1 MFKFFNL
8 LALNF
13 LSGTNFSGTILICIK
28 NVCRLPNHLLPD
40 RNKQTADLLVYYTNT
55 RICVTKSNICIVS

>member
-13 LSGTNFSGTILICIK
+13 KVVLLVCIK
-28 NVCRLPNHLLPD
+28 NVYRLPNHLLPD
-40 RNKQTADLLVYYTNT
+40 RNKQTADLLVYTNT
-55 RICVTKSNICIVS
+55 RICVAN

>member
-13 LSGTNFSGTILICIK
+13 KVVLLVCIK
-28 NVCRLPNHLLPD
+28 NVYRLPNHLLPD
-40 RNKQTADLLVYYTNT
+40 RNKQTADLLVYTNT
-55 RICVTKSNICIVS
+55 RICVAKSNICIVS